1 MTRRLHSAA
10 DAREIAR
17 EWERLRTATMCGTT
31 RGLYGLPKSEER
43 ADELARFIVF
53 HEDSIIA
60 ILRAYADAV
69 EVKA

>member
-1 MTRRLHSAA
+1 MTRRLHSA
-10 DAREIAR
+10 DFAREIAR
-17 EWERLRTATMCGTT
+17 EWGRLRIAVECSPTSKFNSCVT
-31 RGLYGLPKSEER
+31 SEER

-53 HEDSIIA
+53 HKDNIIA